1 MMFQVIARIISVV
14 FHPLAVIMAF
24 AMIYITTIY
33 DYEMA
38 ILVMSLFGF
47 IAVLP
52 IVIYNSI
59 QLVRGKISNFD
70 LSNQQERNKSY
81 PLLLLILTV
90 LVLSAMWMNVPK
102 NLILNLGVYA
112 LMLIVFYFFRNYLK
126 ISLHASTSFFLTAL
140 IIADFGSLGLYAALV
155 SVLVAVSR
163 VILKRH
169 TKMEVVIGGFSG
181 LLLGFLSCII
191 R

>member
-1 MMFQVIARIISVV
+1 MLQIIARIISIV

-24 AMIYITTIY
+24 AMFYITVIY
-33 DYEMA
+33 DNEMA
-38 ILVMSLFGF
+38 LLVMSLIGY

-52 IVIYNSI
+52 IVIYNSV
-59 QLVRGKISNFD
+59 QLLRGKISNFD

-81 PLLLLILTV
+81 PLLILILV
-90 LVLSAMWMNVPK
+90 LLVASAIYTNVPTA
-102 NLILNLGVYA
+102 LILNLGIFT
-112 LMLIVFYFFRNYLK
+112 LMLVVFFYFRNYLK

-140 IIADFGSLGLYAALV
+140 ILFDFGTIGLYAAII
-155 SVLVAVSR
+155 SMLVAFSR
-163 VILKRH
+163 VVLKRH
-169 TKMEVVIGGFSG
+169 TKMEVVIGGLSG

>member
-1 MMFQVIARIISVV
+1 MLQVIARIISVV

-81 PLLLLILTV
+81 PLLLLILIV
-90 LVLSAMWMNVPK
+90 LVLSAIWMNVPK